1 MIIPFNTL
9 MALIFGIS
17 SLLIAL
23 TAIIIMDYLR
33 KGDIDL
39 KTMISYAAG
48 VFIGLIFLDLMPEL
62 IEEGDPTM
70 PLYVMGGFLFFS
82 VFELILG
89 YHEHHHLQNISEIG
103 YMDLISDLTHNFI
116 DGFFIYTAFQIDFQL
131 GVLAGV
137 SVILHELPQEVS
149 DYMILIYSGFKRNM
163 AILFNV
169 LVSSSTIA
177 AILIASVI
185 NIEPILL
192 ISFMM
197 GNYIYLAT
205 VDLIPE
211 VSRNAR
217 GGRRIKSYLIF
228 ILGILTLYIL
238 ESITSF

>member
-1 MIIPFNTL
+1 MILPFNTL

-17 SLLIAL
+17 SLITAL
-23 TAIIIMDYLR
+23 AAIMVLDYLR
-33 KGDIDL
+33 KGGVDL
-39 KTMISYAAG
+39 KNMISYAAG

-62 IEEGDPTM
+62 IEEGDPIT
-70 PLYVMGGFLFFS
+70 PFYVMAGFLSFS
-82 VFELILG
+82 VIELILG

-103 YMDLISDLTHNFI
+103 YMDLISDLIHNFI
-116 DGFFIYTAFQIDFQL
+116 DGFFLYAAFQVDFQL

-177 AILIASVI
+177 AILIASII
-185 NIEPILL
+185 NVEPLLL

-197 GNYIYLAT
+197 GNYLYLAT

-211 VSRNAR
+211 VSKSVR
-217 GGRRIKSYLIF
+217 GIRRIKSYIAF

-238 ESITSF
+238 EGIISF